1 MNINQEGLVSSCLSY
16 LLLSLLTVSM
26 LSLFWLPIFTD
37 EVTWLQMT
45 GKYLQHGG
53 YDVTLTPQCPITHKT
68 SPPFYMIPYRV
79 LSSSF
84 SYLLDNPIYF
94 RVIAIAKIAAIV
106 IVSNMLLK
114 VSYPQ
119 TSLSERLTPVLMTF
133 SMGGLLVFFFYLR
146 PEVSILMLTLFY
158 LYFVF
163 LYQEREKQPLILIFL
178 SLAYLILIFSVHQKS
193 LLLAPLVL
201 IVLWREVE
209 NKNSLYSLL
218 TLIAFST
225 LSIFT
230 YKYYSGFFSC
240 SQNHVVSNYWSNH
253 GIPFYL
259 LKESNYVDFLRNI
272 SWRLQESHQIFSN
285 ILFVNHSGRNFP
297 PLPDYEKFIIPAYI
311 ASVSA
316 IVLLLIMLFGFFSN
330 IIIRKGE
337 QRKFVNRKI
346 YSCYFIVLAVLVSIA
361 QKENYFY
368 ESIIPLFLVS
378 LFSWSYLWFGKENHR
393 YKTFIKAVGV
403 PCSIVCVSFLVYSST
418 SFSQGWKLSMYGER
432 HPKTFSHYNFH
443 KTREKVNLLISRES
457 FRKNNVWLVDEL
469 IATTLTNK
477 KNIKI
482 IHFSKIGVQSLD
494 EVLSYSGTKIGIFN
508 CHYLKGFDLKGI
520 GIEKH
525 DDICIVQKHT

>member
-1 MNINQEGLVSSCLSY
+1 MHINQEGLVTRYLPY
-16 LLLSLLTVSM
+16 LLLSLLTASM
-26 LSLFWLPIFTD
+26 ASLFWLPIFTD

-94 RVIAIAKIAAIV
+94 RVIAIAKIAVIV

-119 TSLSERLTPVLMTF
+119 ASFRERLIPVLMSF

-146 PEVSILMLTLFY
+146 PEVSILVLTLFY

-163 LYQEREKQPLILIFL
+163 LYQEREKQPLVLILL
-178 SLAYLILIFSVHQKS
+178 SLLYLILIFSVHQKS
-193 LLLAPLVL
+193 LLLVPLVL
-201 IVLWREVE
+201 IVLWREIE
-209 NKNSLYSLL
+209 NKNKLYSLL
-218 TLIAFST
+218 TLIVFSV

-240 SQNHVVSNYWSNH
+240 SQNHVVSNYWSDH

-259 LKESNYVDFLRNI
+259 LRESNFGEFLRHI
-272 SWRLQESHQIFSN
+272 SWRLQEGHQIFTN

-297 PLPDYEKFIIPAYI
+297 PLPDYEQFVIPAYI
-311 ASVSA
+311 ASASA
-316 IVLLLIMLFGFFSN
+316 IVLLLIVLFGCFSN
-330 IIIRKGE
+330 ILGSKGAD
-337 QRKFVNRKI
+337 RKFVNRKI
-346 YSCYFIVLAVLVSIA
+346 YAGYFIFLAVAVSIA

-368 ESIIPLFLVS
+368 ESVIPLFLVS
-378 LFSWSYLWFGKENHR
+378 LFSWSYLWFGHKNNR
-393 YKTFIKAVGV
+393 KRTFMKLIGAT
-403 PCSIVCVSFLVYSST
+403 CSIVCVSFLVYSSI
-418 SFSQGWKLSMYGER
+418 SFNQEWKSSMYGER
-432 HPKTFSHYNFH
+432 HPKTFSHHNFS
-443 KTREKVNLLISRES
+443 KTKEKVNLLIGGES
-457 FRKNNVWLVDEL
+457 FKGNNVWLVDEL

-477 KNIKI
+477 QNIKI
-482 IHFSKIGVQSLD
+482 IHFSKIGVKSLD
-494 EVLSYSGTKIGIFN
+494 EVMSYSGTKIGIFN
-508 CHYLKGFDLKGI
+508 CHYLKGFDLNGI
-520 GIEKH
+520 EIEKH
-525 DDICIVQKHT
+525 DEICIVQKLT